1 MKDYHELY
9 WKCDVLL
16 LLRDVFEK
24 FRNSS
29 LKNYG
34 LCPNHYLSAPA
45 LSWDEMLNMTKV
57 ELELWML
64 TCICSVRG
72 GVSYISK
79 RYSKAS
85 NKYLKSYD
93 PKQKWKH
100 IIYLGANNLYR
111 YAMSKF
117 LPTGGFKWIEPK
129 EFDMNK
135 YTKNSTKG
143 YVLEVDLEYPKESR
157 KLHNDFPLAPGRK
170 NRCCLVI
177 IKNCWSL

>member
-1 MKDYHELY
+1 
-9 WKCDVLL
+9 
-16 LLRDVFEK
+16 
-24 FRNSS
+24 
-29 LKNYG
+29 
-34 LCPNHYLSAPA
+34 
-45 LSWDEMLNMTKV
+45 MLNMTKV

-79 RYSKAS
+79 RCSKAS

-93 PKQKWKH
+93 PKQESKH
-100 IIYLGANNLYR
+100 IIYLDVNNLYR

-135 YTKNSTKG
+135 YTKISIKG
-143 YVLEVDLEYPKESR
+143 YVLEVDLEYPKELR
-157 KLHNDFPLAPGRK
+157 KLENDFPLAPGRK
-170 NRCCLVI
+170 KRCCLVI
-177 IKNCWSL
+177 IKNC